1 MVLRPLSLP
10 VLCLAIF
17 LFSPGQAEVVEN
29 VENVEN
35 VERRDAWK
43 KNYWAM
49 AMKPATSKWQMP
61 MSSPKPKPKPRP
73 QAMWPMTKGKGKG
86 KVVSKGKGKG
96 KGKPMAKP
104 KPMGMMSKK
113 SPAKGK
119 GKGKG
124 NGKGKGKGKGK
135 GVIED
140 CGTCSAD
147 CIGVQSFVLVDADTD
162 TALTTILPNEVLDL
176 GALQTIFGATEF
188 AIECITFGPVVSTLM
203 GDNFGTNNTDNAVP
217 WTLSGDEA
225 GDFFPTPLP
234 ENLGQWT
241 VDCQPFCELDAMGES
256 APAVS
261 IDFTV
266 IVPAPTSQPT
276 LAPITPTDGPTSR
289 PTLSPVVATD
299 EPTDAP
305 TFGPTD
311 APTQA
316 PTADCSSCKSEC
328 INVESFFLVD
338 ASVNADTPNG
348 GEPQGQLFQITE
360 NQVISLDDV
369 EAVHGAT
376 ELTVVCITN
385 PGPYAV
391 VRGDPDDWFI
401 HAGMK
406 DDRGIYGDAG
416 LLNGLQVES
425 E

>member
-1 MVLRPLSLP
+1 
-10 VLCLAIF
+10 
-17 LFSPGQAEVVEN
+17 
-29 VENVEN
+29 
-35 VERRDAWK
+35 
-43 KNYWAM
+43 
-49 AMKPATSKWQMP
+49 
-61 MSSPKPKPKPRP
+61 
-73 QAMWPMTKGKGKG
+73 
-86 KVVSKGKGKG
+86 
-96 KGKPMAKP
+96 MAKP

-113 SPAKGK
+113 SPT
-119 GKGKG
+119 
-124 NGKGKGKGKGK
+124 KGKGKGKGK

-289 PTLSPVVATD
+289 PTLSPVATPEPTFGPTLSPVVSTD

-311 APTQA
+311 APTLA
-316 PTADCSSCKSEC
+316 PTVDCTSCRSEC
-328 INVESFFLVD
+328 INVESFFIVD
-338 ASVNADTPNG
+338 ASVMADTPNG
-348 GEPQGQLFQITE
+348 GEPQGQLFQIMPD
-360 NQVISLDDV
+360 QVISLSAV
-369 EAVHGAT
+369 EAEFGAD

-385 PGPYAV
+385 PGPYDV
-391 VRGDPDDWFI
+391 VRGDPDWFI
-401 HAGMK
+401 HAGLK
-406 DDRGIYGDAG
+406 DNRGIFGDVDAF
-416 LLNGLQVES
+416 NGLQHES

>member
-1 MVLRPLSLP
+1 
-10 VLCLAIF
+10 
-17 LFSPGQAEVVEN
+17 
-29 VENVEN
+29 
-35 VERRDAWK
+35 
-43 KNYWAM
+43 
-49 AMKPATSKWQMP
+49 
-61 MSSPKPKPKPRP
+61 
-73 QAMWPMTKGKGKG
+73 MWPMTKGKGKG
-86 KVVSKGKGKG
+86 TVVSKGKGKG
-96 KGKPMAKP
+96 KGNPMAKP

-113 SPAKGK
+113 SPT
-119 GKGKG
+119 
-124 NGKGKGKGKGK
+124 KGKGKGKGK

-289 PTLSPVVATD
+289 PTLSPVATPEPTFGPTLSPVVSTD

-311 APTQA
+311 APTLA
-316 PTADCSSCKSEC
+316 PTVDCTSCRSEC
-328 INVESFFLVD
+328 INVESFFIVD
-338 ASVNADTPNG
+338 SSVDADTPNG
-348 GEPQGQLFQITE
+348 GEPQGQLFQIMPD
-360 NQVISLDDV
+360 QVISLSAV
-369 EAVHGAT
+369 EAEFGAD

-385 PGPYAV
+385 PGPYDV
-391 VRGDPDDWFI
+391 VRGDPDWFI
-401 HAGMK
+401 HAGLK
-406 DDRGIYGDAG
+406 DNRGIFGDVDAF
-416 LLNGLQVES
+416 NGLQHES